1 MLFSLKKGD
10 PAICDNMDDS
20 EGCYTKWNK
29 LDTEV
34 KIRMILYVESKKVK
48 CVESGSK
55 MVVSS
60 TGRWGKCGD
69 IGQSV

>member
-10 PAICDNMDDS
+10 PAICDNMDDP
-20 EGCYTKWNK
+20 EGCYAKWNK
-29 LDTEV
+29 LDTEG
-34 KIRMILYVESKKVK
+34 KICMILYVESKKVQF
-48 CVESGSK
+48 VESGSK

-69 IGQSV
+69 VRQGV